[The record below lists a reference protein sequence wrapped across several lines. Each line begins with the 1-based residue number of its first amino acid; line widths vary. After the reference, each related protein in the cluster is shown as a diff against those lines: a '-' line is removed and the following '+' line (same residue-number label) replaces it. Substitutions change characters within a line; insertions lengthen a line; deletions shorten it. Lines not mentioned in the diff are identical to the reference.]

1 MINKIKHGWNLLKSA
16 TRDLNRKEKRSPK
29 WDELRDSFIKLNNKC
44 AACGSS
50 IRLQVHH
57 KKPFHDYPE
66 LELDPNNL
74 ITLCMSEKECHL
86 RIAHG
91 GAFSKWCP
99 EIDLYINQI
108 HNKEK
113 TFDEIYK
120 IAKESRLDSRI

>member
-16 TRDLNRKEKRSPK
+16 TRDLKHGKKRSSR
-29 WDELRDSFIKLNNKC
+29 WDEVRDAFIEKHNKC
-44 AACGSS
+44 AACGSN

-86 RIAHG
+86 KIGHG
-91 GAFSKWCP
+91 GSFSKWNPNIDACIK
-99 EIDLYINQI
+99 EIINKQ
-108 HNKEK
+108 K

-120 IAKESRLDSRI
+120 VAKDNRLDSRI